1 MDQTRDLMKSQQQLK
16 KDSTSQQDAM
26 DQAMNQALQNEW
38 KDHLAEMDY
47 LRSGIGLRAMGQR
60 DPLVEY
66 QNEGYLLFED
76 LIENVKFS
84 VIRILF
90 NFDKN
95 LIVKK
100 ENNINDKVKDKT
112 IIKDKI
118 GRNDPCPLG
127 CGIKYKKCGID
138 NRCKKISETN

>member
-1 MDQTRDLMKSQQQLK
+1 
-16 KDSTSQQDAM
+16 
-26 DQAMNQALQNEW
+26 MNNLN
-38 KDHLAEMDY
+38 LGFI
-47 LRSGIGLRAMGQR
+47 GIGFMGLSLVKR
-60 DPLVEY
+60 LSNLGYMRILVE
-66 QNEGYLLFED
+66 GGAKLSASLL
-76 LIENVKFS
+76 N
-84 VIRILF
+84 
-90 NFDKN
+90 KN
-95 LIVKK
+95 LIVSK

>member
-1 MDQTRDLMKSQQQLK
+1 MRINRADGYMDNHRTCFLMAIFCRD
-16 KDSTSQQDAM
+16 T
-26 DQAMNQALQNEW
+26 
-38 KDHLAEMDY
+38 
-47 LRSGIGLRAMGQR
+47 
-60 DPLVEY
+60 VEC
-66 QNEGYLLFED
+66 
-76 LIENVKFS
+76 V
-84 VIRILF
+84 VIRILL

-100 ENNINDKVKDKT
+100 ENNIDDKVKDKT

-138 NRCKKISETN
+138 KKCKKISEIN

>member
-1 MDQTRDLMKSQQQLK
+1 MARGSALSFIDQS
-16 KDSTSQQDAM
+16 
-26 DQAMNQALQNEW
+26 W
-38 KDHLAEMDY
+38 KDHLSEMDY

-66 QNEGYLLFED
+66 QNEGYDLFEE
-76 LIENVKFS
+76 LIDNVKYS
-84 VIRILF
+84 VIRILL

-95 LIVKK
+95 LIIQKDS
-100 ENNINDKVKDKT
+100 NNDDKVKGKT
-112 IIKDKI
+112 VIKDKI

-138 NRCKKISETN
+138 EKCKKISETS